1 MTGREADP
9 LLKRLE
15 RTSQVFCVGAAAV
28 ALGVRRGNP
37 DVAVGV
43 LGGGLLILISYW
55 AIKTS
60 IDGLL
65 AALVPASAAG
75 GEEEAKDAAARRA
88 NRARTA
94 GFLLR
99 LVGRY
104 ALLGFGAYVM
114 IARLRLHPVG
124 LLIGVSSAVFAATV
138 EAIRVLSGPGRRAS
152 G

>member
-1 MTGREADP
+1 MTAREADP

-15 RTSQVFCVGAAAV
+15 RTSQIFCVGAAVV

-43 LGGGLLILISYW
+43 LGGGVLIFISYW

-65 AALVPASAAG
+65 AAVVPAAQPG
-75 GEEEAKDAAARRA
+75 GEEEAKPAQPGAVS
-88 NRARTA
+88 RARTA

-99 LVGRY
+99 LAGRY
-104 ALLGFGAYVM
+104 ALLGFAAYVM

-138 EAIRVLSGPGRRAS
+138 EAIRALSGPGNRAS

>member
-1 MTGREADP
+1 MTAREADP

-15 RTSQVFCVGAAAV
+15 RTSLVFCAAAAVV
-28 ALGVRRGNP
+28 ALGVRRGSP

-43 LGGGLLILISYW
+43 LGGGLLISISYW

-65 AALVPASAAG
+65 SAVVPARPSA
-75 GEEEAKDAAARRA
+75 GEEEAKTGGPGGA
-88 NRARTA
+88 NRLRIA

-99 LVGRY
+99 LAGRY
-104 ALLGFGAYVM
+104 ALLGFSAYVM

-138 EAIRVLSGPGRRAS
+138 EAIRALSGPTGRA
-152 G
+152 GG

>member
-1 MTGREADP
+1 VTAREADP

-15 RTSQVFCVGAAAV
+15 RNSLIFCAAAAAV
-28 ALGVRRGNP
+28 ALGVRRGSP
-37 DVAVGV
+37 DVAAGV
-43 LGGGLLILISYW
+43 LGGGLLIFISYW

-65 AALVPASAAG
+65 AAVLPASPPA
-75 GEEEAKDAAARRA
+75 GEEEAKDEASRPA
-88 NRARTA
+88 NRAGVA

-104 ALLGFGAYVM
+104 ALLGFAAYVM

-138 EAIRVLSGPGRRAS
+138 EAIRTLSGPGRRAA